1 MNDTGGNQSLW
12 IEREG
17 RGPAL
22 VMLHGWGLNLRVFDA
37 LSQRLSDSFERI
49 RVDLPGHGRSHEPA
63 DLERDGWSHAALAA
77 QLLAALPARFT
88 LLGWSL
94 GAQVAIEMAAAAPAR
109 VDALLL
115 VSATPRFAAAP
126 DWPWGAAP
134 EVLTGFAR
142 QLQADYRGTVRDF
155 LDLQVR
161 GSRNASETLIALQA
175 ALFQQ
180 GECPAPVLAR
190 SLALLHGSDLRA
202 RLAQVRARTLVLAGQ
217 YDRVVHPGASRALA
231 AALPR
236 GSFHEIPRCGHA
248 PFLSHEDEFAVLL
261 RDFVLR
267 ADAATPE
274 AAP

>member
-1 MNDTGGNQSLW
+1 MNDTDGSQSLW

-37 LSQRLSDSFERI
+37 LSQRLNGSFERI
-49 RVDLPGHGRSHEPA
+49 RVDLPGHGRSDEPA

-77 QLLAALPARFT
+77 QLLAQLPARFT

-94 GAQVAIEMAAAAPAR
+94 GAQVAIEIAATAPAR

-115 VSATPRFAAAP
+115 VSATPRFAAAQ

-134 EVLTGFAR
+134 EVLRGFAS
-142 QLQADYRGTVRDF
+142 QLQSDYRGTVRDF

-202 RLAQVRARTLVLAGQ
+202 RLAEVRARTLVLAGQ

-261 RDFVLR
+261 REFVLR
-267 ADAATPE
+267 GGVAAPE